1 MHRATPLLVLLALG
15 LSSGCASEFASQC
28 DGLTEMDAQV
38 ACLDAG
44 FQSLRSEQAR
54 CLGDDE
60 RERASQ
66 CYDDC
71 LTERGWTEE
80 ACRLACASDD
90 RGDTSTRTED
100 GSRTDDGSRATDG
113 DRRDE
118 DRAREDLDGLHLGT
132 RGDVL
137 DSERSG
143 QRSRLI
149 RHGLGEGEGLTR
161 CR

>member
-1 MHRATPLLVLLALG
+1 MHRVIVFFAVTLLG
-15 LSSGCASEFASQC
+15 SCTSEFASQC
-28 DGLTEMDAQV
+28 DGLTETDAQV

-44 FQSLRSEQAR
+44 FQSLRTDQAR

-66 CYDDC
+66 CHEDC
-71 LTERGWTEE
+71 LTYRDLTEE
-80 ACRLACASDD
+80 ECRLACASDE
-90 RGDTSTRTED
+90 RADTSTRTDD
-100 GSRTDDGSRATDG
+100 GSRTDDGG
-113 DRRDE
+113 GRDE
-118 DRAREDLDGLHLGT
+118 DRARKDLDGLHLGT

-137 DSERSG
+137 DSERSRH
-143 QRSRLI
+143 RSRLI